1 MGSEALVN
9 SPYWVQFH
17 STADDGETGLA
28 FPMLVVHE
36 NEDDHRDGWVFCHD
50 GRNSSGLTDG
60 ANWRENIGRGGPGQD
75 ASWSYLGGGD

>member
-9 SPYWVQFH
+9 PYWVQFH

-36 NEDDHRDGWVFCHD
+36 NEDDSRDGWVFCHD
-50 GRNSSGLTDG
+50 ERNSAGLSDG
-60 ANWRENIGRGGPGQD
+60 LNWRSNIGRGGPGQD
-75 ASWSYLGGGD
+75 ASWSYLGEG